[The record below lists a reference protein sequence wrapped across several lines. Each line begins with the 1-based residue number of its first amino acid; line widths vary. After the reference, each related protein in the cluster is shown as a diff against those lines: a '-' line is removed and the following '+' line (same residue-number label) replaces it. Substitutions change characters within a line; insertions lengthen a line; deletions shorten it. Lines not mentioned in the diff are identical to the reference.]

1 MLEIELIGTILFK
14 IEMINQIVEAFK
26 QVALQNKA
34 VWTFKYQDS
43 ILINAQPN
51 NKNYS
56 VIIETDPLMSFN
68 SNTGTITLNMD
79 VLSFVNST
87 ECEIQD
93 IAAQIGLSILHKVV
107 DANRRIM
114 SLSNY
119 SILFFTKKTDDVSAG
134 CRFTIQLSI
143 PEFIDYCTLED
154 SYLTEEEYEQK
165 LESMKDKELNLGDAN
180 TNTEL
185 DLKPLKL

>member
-1 MLEIELIGTILFK
+1 
-14 IEMINQIVEAFK
+14 MINQIIEAFK

-56 VIIETDPLMSFN
+56 VIIESDPIMDFN
-68 SNTGTITLNMD
+68 NDVGTITLNMD
-79 VLSFVNST
+79 VLSFVNVT
-87 ECEIQD
+87 EVETQD
-93 IAAQIGLSILHKVV
+93 ISAQIGLSIIHKVV
-107 DANRRIM
+107 DNNRSIM
-114 SLSNY
+114 SLKNY
-119 SILFFTKKTDDVSAG
+119 SILFFTKKSDDVSAG
-134 CRFTIQLSI
+134 CRFTIQLAI
-143 PEFIDYCTLED
+143 PEFINYCTLED
-154 SYLTEEEYEQK
+154 SYLTEEEYEEK
-165 LESMKDKELNLGDAN
+165 LESMKDKELNLGNAN

>member
-1 MLEIELIGTILFK
+1 
-14 IEMINQIVEAFK
+14 MINQIIEAFK

-56 VIIETDPLMSFN
+56 VIIESDPIMDFTN
-68 SNTGTITLNMD
+68 NVGTITLNMD
-79 VLSFVNST
+79 VLSFVDVAEVET
-87 ECEIQD
+87 QD
-93 IAAQIGLSILHKVV
+93 ISAQIGLSIIHKVV
-107 DANRRIM
+107 DNNRSIM
-114 SLSNY
+114 SLKKY
-119 SILFFTKKTDDVSAG
+119 SILFFTKKSDDVSAG
-134 CRFTIQLSI
+134 CRFTIQLAI
-143 PEFIDYCTLED
+143 PEFINYCTLED
-154 SYLTEEEYEQK
+154 SYLTEEEYEEK
-165 LESMKDKELNLGDAN
+165 LESMKDKELNLGNAN

>member
-119 SILFFTKKTDDVSAG
+119 SILFFTKKTNDVSAG

>member
-1 MLEIELIGTILFK
+1 
-14 IEMINQIVEAFK
+14 MINQIIEAFK

-56 VIIETDPLMSFN
+56 VIIESDPIMDFN
-68 SNTGTITLNMD
+68 NNVGTITLNMD
-79 VLSFVNST
+79 VLSFVDVT
-87 ECEIQD
+87 EVETQD
-93 IAAQIGLSILHKVV
+93 IAAQIGLSIIHKVV
-107 DANRRIM
+107 DNNRSIM
-114 SLSNY
+114 SLKNY
-119 SILFFTKKTDDVSAG
+119 SILFFTKKSDDVSAG
-134 CRFTIQLSI
+134 CRFTIRLAI
-143 PEFIDYCTLED
+143 PEFINYCTLED
-154 SYLTEEEYEQK
+154 SYLTEEEYEEK
-165 LESMKDKELNLGDAN
+165 LESMKDKELNLGNAN

>member
-1 MLEIELIGTILFK
+1 
-14 IEMINQIVEAFK
+14 MINQIIEAFK

-56 VIIETDPLMSFN
+56 VIIESDPIMDFN
-68 SNTGTITLNMD
+68 NNVGTITLNMD
-79 VLSFVNST
+79 VLSFVDVAEVET
-87 ECEIQD
+87 QD
-93 IAAQIGLSILHKVV
+93 ISAQIGLSIIHKVV
-107 DANRRIM
+107 DNNRSIM
-114 SLSNY
+114 SLKNY
-119 SILFFTKKTDDVSAG
+119 SILFFTKKSDDVSAG
-134 CRFTIQLSI
+134 CRFTIQLAI
-143 PEFIDYCTLED
+143 PEFINYCTLED
-154 SYLTEEEYEQK
+154 SYLTEEEYEEK
-165 LESMKDKELNLGDAN
+165 LESMKDKELNLGNAN

>member
-1 MLEIELIGTILFK
+1 
-14 IEMINQIVEAFK
+14 MINQIVEAFK

-56 VIIETDPLMSFN
+56 VIIESDPIMDFN
-68 SNTGTITLNMD
+68 NNVGTITLNMD
-79 VLSFVNST
+79 VLSFVNVT
-87 ECEIQD
+87 EVETQD
-93 IAAQIGLSILHKVV
+93 ISAQIGLSIIHKVV
-107 DANRRIM
+107 DNNRSIM
-114 SLSNY
+114 SLKNY
-119 SILFFTKKTDDVSAG
+119 SILFFTKKSDDVSAG
-134 CRFTIQLSI
+134 CRFTIQLAI
-143 PEFIDYCTLED
+143 PEFINYCTLED
-154 SYLTEEEYEQK
+154 SYLTEEEYEEK
-165 LESMKDKELNLGDAN
+165 LESMKDKELNLGNAN

>member
-1 MLEIELIGTILFK
+1 
-14 IEMINQIVEAFK
+14 MINQIIEAFK

-56 VIIETDPLMSFN
+56 VIIESDPIMDFN
-68 SNTGTITLNMD
+68 NNVGTITLNMD
-79 VLSFVNST
+79 VLSFVDVAEVET
-87 ECEIQD
+87 QD
-93 IAAQIGLSILHKVV
+93 ISSQIGLSIIHKVV
-107 DANRRIM
+107 DNNRSIM
-114 SLSNY
+114 SLKNY
-119 SILFFTKKTDDVSAG
+119 SILFFTKKSDDVSAG
-134 CRFTIQLSI
+134 CRFTIQLAI
-143 PEFIDYCTLED
+143 PEFINYCTLED
-154 SYLTEEEYEQK
+154 SYLTEEEYEEK
-165 LESMKDKELNLGDAN
+165 LESMKDKELNLGNAN

>member
-1 MLEIELIGTILFK
+1 
-14 IEMINQIVEAFK
+14 MINQIVEAFK

-79 VLSFVNST
+79 VLSFVDST
-87 ECEIQD
+87 ECEID
-93 IAAQIGLSILHKVV
+93 
-107 DANRRIM
+107 
-114 SLSNY
+114 
-119 SILFFTKKTDDVSAG
+119 
-134 CRFTIQLSI
+134 
-143 PEFIDYCTLED
+143 
-154 SYLTEEEYEQK
+154 
-165 LESMKDKELNLGDAN
+165 
-180 TNTEL
+180 
-185 DLKPLKL
+185 

>member
-1 MLEIELIGTILFK
+1 
-14 IEMINQIVEAFK
+14 MIYSIVEAFK
-26 QVALQNKA
+26 DVALRNKA
-34 VWTFKYQDS
+34 VQTFKYQDN

-68 SNTGTITLNMD
+68 SNNGTITLNMD
-79 VLSFVNST
+79 VLSFVDST

-119 SILFFTKKTDDVSAG
+119 SILFFTKKSNDVSAG
-134 CRFTIQLSI
+134 CRFTIQLAI

-154 SYLTEEEYEQK
+154 SYLTDKEYEEK
-165 LESMKDKELNLGDAN
+165 LESMKDSELNLGEAKDN
-180 TNTEL
+180 DDL
-185 DLKPLKL
+185 DLKPIKL

>member
-1 MLEIELIGTILFK
+1 MLEIELIGIILFK

-79 VLSFVNST
+79 VLSFVDST

-119 SILFFTKKTDDVSAG
+119 SILFFTKKTNDVSAG

>member
-1 MLEIELIGTILFK
+1 
-14 IEMINQIVEAFK
+14 MINQIIEAFK

-56 VIIETDPLMSFN
+56 VIIESDPIMDFN
-68 SNTGTITLNMD
+68 NNVGTITLNMD
-79 VLSFVNST
+79 VLSFVGVT
-87 ECEIQD
+87 EVETQD
-93 IAAQIGLSILHKVV
+93 ISAQIGLSIIHKVV
-107 DANRRIM
+107 DNNRSIM
-114 SLSNY
+114 SLKNY
-119 SILFFTKKTDDVSAG
+119 SILFFTKKSDDDSAG
-134 CRFTIQLSI
+134 CRFTIKLAI
-143 PEFIDYCTLED
+143 PEFINYCTLED
-154 SYLTEEEYEQK
+154 SYLTEEEYEEK
-165 LESMKDKELNLGDAN
+165 LESMKDKELNLGNAN

>member
-1 MLEIELIGTILFK
+1 
-14 IEMINQIVEAFK
+14 MINQIIEAFK

-56 VIIETDPLMSFN
+56 VIIESDPIMDFTN
-68 SNTGTITLNMD
+68 NVGTITLNMD
-79 VLSFVNST
+79 VLSFVYVT
-87 ECEIQD
+87 EVETQD
-93 IAAQIGLSILHKVV
+93 ISAQIGLSIIHKVV
-107 DANRRIM
+107 DNNRSIM
-114 SLSNY
+114 SLKNY
-119 SILFFTKKTDDVSAG
+119 SILFFTKKSDDVSAG
-134 CRFTIQLSI
+134 CRFTIQLAI
-143 PEFIDYCTLED
+143 PEFINYCTLED
-154 SYLTEEEYEQK
+154 SYLTEEEYEEK
-165 LESMKDKELNLGDAN
+165 LESMKDKELNLGNAN

>member
-1 MLEIELIGTILFK
+1 
-14 IEMINQIVEAFK
+14 MINQIVEAFK

-119 SILFFTKKTDDVSAG
+119 SILFFTKRSNDVSAG

>member
-14 IEMINQIVEAFK
+14 IEIINQIVESFK

-79 VLSFVNST
+79 VLSFVDST

-119 SILFFTKKTDDVSAG
+119 SILFFTKKTDNVCAG

>member
-1 MLEIELIGTILFK
+1 
-14 IEMINQIVEAFK
+14 MINQIVEAFK

-56 VIIETDPLMSFN
+56 VIIESDPIMDFN
-68 SNTGTITLNMD
+68 NNVGTITLNMD
-79 VLSFVNST
+79 VLSFVDVT
-87 ECEIQD
+87 EVETQD
-93 IAAQIGLSILHKVV
+93 ISAQIGLSIIHKVV
-107 DANRRIM
+107 DNNRSIM
-114 SLSNY
+114 SLKNY
-119 SILFFTKKTDDVSAG
+119 SILFFTKKSDDVSAG
-134 CRFTIQLSI
+134 CRFTIQLAI
-143 PEFIDYCTLED
+143 PEFINYCTLED
-154 SYLTEEEYEQK
+154 SYLTEEEYEEK
-165 LESMKDKELNLGDAN
+165 LESMKDKELNLGNVN